1 MLKRLLV
8 LLEDIMNKQIH
19 YKAIFQNNQNQNKVE
34 YCRIGNYEYQESL
47 HHLSFDIEETPVHI
61 SYNEHQVKL
70 VHGTSELNFKKDIE
84 IANSYQTPYG
94 NIEMISKIRNMKADD
109 HKLHLIYDLYQDNHL
124 ITTVYLLVKFEDIHS

>member
-1 MLKRLLV
+1 
-8 LLEDIMNKQIH
+8 MNKQIH

-94 NIEMISKIRNMKADD
+94 NIE
-109 HKLHLIYDLYQDNHL
+109 IYDLYQDNHL